1 MSIHSI
7 KTGSRHWYLTM
18 ITEKESEKVNNGN
31 PRRVAEFKCD
41 CGKIIKAGVYSVY
54 YGLVRSCGCKRG
66 SGYISA
72 KSQLDSY
79 TNVNIVN
86 YDDIVLSSK
95 IETAE
100 KELTESYQSEAN
112 RRQSFETLFSATYS
126 LLNRSDKE
134 FDWSLIEKEP
144 IVGDFKFNK

>member
-1 MSIHSI
+1 MAIYSI
-7 KTGSRHWYLTM
+7 KIGSRHWYLTLSS
-18 ITEKESEKVNNGN
+18 EEELEKVNNGN

-41 CGKIIKAGVYSVY
+41 CGKVIRAGVYSVY
-54 YGLVRSCGCKRG
+54 YGLVRSCGCKSG
-66 SGYISA
+66 SGYIAA

-100 KELTESYQSEAN
+100 KELTENYQSAAN
-112 RRQSFETLFSATYS
+112 RRQSFETLFNSTYK

-134 FDWSLIEKEP
+134 FDSSLIEKEP
-144 IVGDFKFNK
+144 TVGDFKFNK